1 MNSLEFR
8 RRCAINRLPEF
19 FQGALSVPKI
29 FISYR
34 HVEPDQSLAGFLVE
48 HFRQSGLEV
57 FIDRQMLT
65 GTRWIEEIESQ
76 LRSSDF
82 FVVLL
87 SKDSIRSA
95 MVRKEVWIAHELSQR
110 EDRRFTIL
118 PVRANFTGALP
129 YDLSAYLD
137 TIQYAVWKDGETY
150 NAVANQLLAAINH
163 SIALPQAGRTEDEAA
178 APTAIRALAEVTEA
192 AGAPLPSADPRFL
205 LESGAVKFDSP
216 YYIRRDSDDKFE
228 ELTRLPGQTI
238 IVKAPR
244 QFGKSSLLARADINA
259 QANDRRPFYLDFQF
273 VDAKYLEDLEGLM
286 RYLARKLARH
296 FRTLTKPDEFWDD
309 GLGAKDNITD
319 FIEEALLADAAS
331 PILFL
336 FDEADHLFS
345 RPFRDDFFA
354 TVRGWHNLRARN
366 NRWNSLNLV
375 IAHSTEP
382 NLFIRDL
389 TQSPF
394 NVGLQIRLDGF
405 SQQQFAEL
413 NAKYGQPLN
422 SSAEIE
428 SLFDLVGGHPFL
440 IRQALYFLVAN
451 RWSLAQLE
459 KESASDTGPFG
470 DHLRRFL
477 WSLQSNAELKASM
490 LQILRNGQCDSE
502 EHFQR
507 LNSAGLI
514 RGETRNAVQ
523 ARCRL
528 YRDYFSKHL

>member
-1 MNSLEFR
+1 M
-8 RRCAINRLPEF
+8 
-19 FQGALSVPKI
+19 PKI

-34 HVEPDQSLAGFLVE
+34 HVEPDQSLAGFLVG
-48 HFRQSGLEV
+48 HFRQKGLDV
-57 FIDRQMLT
+57 FIDTQMLT
-65 GTRWIEEIESQ
+65 GTRWIVEIESQ

-137 TIQYAVWKDGETY
+137 TIQYAVWKNGEAFDT
-150 NAVANQLLAAINH
+150 VAQQLLAAIQH
-163 SIALPQAGRTEDEAA
+163 STALPLAGKSEAE
-178 APTAIRALAEVTEA
+178 PQDITALFEATEA
-192 AGAPLPSADPRFL
+192 AGAPLPAADPRFV

-216 YYIRRDSDDKFE
+216 YYVRRDSDERFE
-228 ELTRLPGQTI
+228 ELTQLAGQTI

-244 QFGKSSLLARADINA
+244 QFGKSSLLARADIHMQTNE
-259 QANDRRPFYLDFQF
+259 RPPFYLDFQF
-273 VDAKYLEDLEGLM
+273 VDAKYLEDLDSLM

-296 FRTLTKPDEFWDD
+296 FRTRIKPNEFWDD

-319 FIEEALLADAAS
+319 FIEENLLADAAS

-366 NRWNSLNLV
+366 NRWNNLNLV

-382 NLFIRDL
+382 SLFIRDL

-405 SQQQFAEL
+405 SLSQLAAL
-413 NAKYGQPLN
+413 NAKYGQPLK
-422 SSAEIE
+422 SSAELE
-428 SLFDLVGGHPFL
+428 SLFALVGGHPFL
-440 IRQALYFLVAN
+440 IRQSLYFLVAN
-451 RWSLAQLE
+451 RWSLQKLE
-459 KESASDTGPFG
+459 ADATNDTGPFG

-477 WSLQSNAELKASM
+477 SFFQDNQELKASVQ
-490 LQILRNGQCDSE
+490 QILRNGQCDSE
-502 EHFQR
+502 AHFQR
-507 LNSAGLI
+507 LTSAGLV
-514 RGETRNAVQ
+514 RGETRNAVH

>member
-1 MNSLEFR
+1 
-8 RRCAINRLPEF
+8 
-19 FQGALSVPKI
+19 VPKI

-48 HFRQSGLEV
+48 HFRRSGLEV

-95 MVRKEVWIAHELSQR
+95 MVRKEVWIAHELSQLA
-110 EDRRFTIL
+110 DRRFTIL

-137 TIQYAVWKDGETY
+137 TIQYAVWKDGEAY
-150 NAVANQLLAAINH
+150 DAVANQLLAAINH
-163 SIALPQAGRTEDEAA
+163 SIALPLTGRTEDEAA
-178 APTAIRALAEVTEA
+178 DPAAIRALAEVTEA

-216 YYIRRDSDDKFE
+216 YYIRRDADDKFE
-228 ELTRLPGQTI
+228 ELIRQSGQTI

-244 QFGKSSLLARADINA
+244 QFGKSSLLARADIHA
-259 QANDRRPFYLDFQF
+259 QASERPPFYLDFQF
-273 VDAKYLEDLEGLM
+273 VDAKYLEGLDSLM

-296 FRTLTKPDEFWDD
+296 FRTLIKPDEFWDD

-319 FIEEALLADAAS
+319 FIEEALLTDAAS

-366 NRWNSLNLV
+366 NRWNNLNLV

-405 SQQQFAEL
+405 SREQLAAL
-413 NAKYGQPLN
+413 NAKYGQPLK

-451 RWSLAQLE
+451 RWSLAELE
-459 KESASDTGPFG
+459 KESANDTGPFG

-477 WSLQSNAELKASM
+477 WSLQSRGNEDLKAAM
-490 LQILRNGQCDSE
+490 LQILRNGHCDSE

-507 LNSAGLI
+507 LNSAGLV